1 MDKPEYSRGF
11 DDGRKSVL
19 RNNKSGCCCLFNEDD
34 EIVELCMAHK
44 ELTGKGQLAIKALE
58 EISASLFSS
67 GPHYEILEKILKI
80 IKEYEGEN
88 T

>member
-1 MDKPEYSRGF
+1 MESEYSRGF

-44 ELTGKGQLAIKALE
+44 EHEQKGQIAIKALD
-58 EISASLFSS
+58 EINASLFSS

>member
-1 MDKPEYSRGF
+1 MDKPDYSRGF
-11 DDGRKSVL
+11 DAGRESVL

-44 ELTGKGQLAIKALE
+44 EHEQKGQIAIKALD
-58 EISASLFSS
+58 EINASLFSS
-67 GPHYEILEKILKI
+67 GPHYENIEKILKI